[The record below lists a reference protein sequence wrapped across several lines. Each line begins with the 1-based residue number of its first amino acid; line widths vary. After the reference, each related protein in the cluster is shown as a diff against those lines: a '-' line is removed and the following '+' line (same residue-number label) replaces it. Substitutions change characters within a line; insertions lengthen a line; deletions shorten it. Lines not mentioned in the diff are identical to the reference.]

1 MVFFYDK
8 YGSFRIF
15 ECFWLIMRGE
25 VVINLWCGVVD
36 DFVME
41 FEGDGN
47 VCEVIVVIVVL
58 FVIVLKKEV
67 CVKGVLKLKFI
78 NYEGFV
84 KNEFI
89 LFFEYYFVVEV

>member
-1 MVFFYDK
+1 
-8 YGSFRIF
+8 
-15 ECFWLIMRGE
+15 MRGE